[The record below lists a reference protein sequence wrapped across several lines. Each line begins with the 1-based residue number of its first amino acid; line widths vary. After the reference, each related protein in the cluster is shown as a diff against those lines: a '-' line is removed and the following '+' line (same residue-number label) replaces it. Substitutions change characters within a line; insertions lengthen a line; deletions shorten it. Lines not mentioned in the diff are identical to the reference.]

1 METTKTNNQ
10 VLREIVA
17 STGLSEPVA
26 LTIFNRGLGIS
37 GYGIDTWKALLA
49 SPTSPQ
55 FKPLEDGMLA
65 HAKKAFEKLTMPG

>member
-10 VLREIVA
+10 VLREIVG

-26 LTIFNRGLGIS
+26 LTIFNRGLGIG

-49 SPTSPQ
+49 NPESPQ
-55 FKPLEDGMLA
+55 FKPLEDNMLE
-65 HAKKAFEKLTMPG
+65 HAKQAFEKLKMPV